1 MKKTIFSIIFC
12 LTAISVSVSAQK
24 TGNVGIV
31 AHRGYWNCPEA
42 GYARNSVAALK
53 CAQDAGFWGSEFDVN
68 MTRDE
73 VLVVFHDDTVAG
85 KKIKDHDWA
94 EFKDIRLENGET
106 IPTLDDYLAQAVKH
120 PETVLVF
127 ELKPAPEQDFENRMV
142 DLSIERL
149 KEFGIDTPDKVIF
162 ISFSI
167 NICERFARKMPGFTV
182 QYLDDDFSPA
192 ELAGRGITG
201 VDYHYEVFDKHPEW
215 YDEARGLGMTVNCWT
230 VNEPKDMEAMLGL
243 GVDLI
248 TTDCPDKLKSKINF
262 EKFQNNF

>member
-1 MKKTIFSIIFC
+1 MKKTVFSIIFC
-12 LTAISVSVSAQK
+12 LAAMYVSLSAQDAD
-24 TGNVGIV
+24 NVKVV
-31 AHRGYWNCPEA
+31 AHRGHWNCQEA

-68 MTRDE
+68 MTKDE

-94 EFKDIRLENGET
+94 EFKDIRLENGEA
-106 IPTLDDYLAQAVKH
+106 IPTLDDYLEQAVKH

-127 ELKPAPEQDFENRMV
+127 ELKPAPEPEFENRMV
-142 DLSIERL
+142 DLSVAKL
-149 KEFGIDTPDKVIF
+149 KEFGIDTPDRVIF

-167 NICERFARKMPGFTV
+167 NICERFVRKMPGFTV

-192 ELAGRGITG
+192 GLAAKGITG
-201 VDYHYEVFDKHPEW
+201 VDYYYKVFDKHPEW
-215 YDEARGLGMTVNCWT
+215 YGEARRLGMSVNCWT
-230 VNEPKDMEAMLGL
+230 VNDPKDMKAMLGL
-243 GVDLI
+243 GVDMI
-248 TTDCPDKLKSKINF
+248 TTDSPDKLERIF